1 MNVACFLVL
10 KNIAQKENNLR
21 TIKES
26 GKGWAGG
33 RRFHSCLQFIYETT
47 RGKEEVMADTKR
59 RGRQGGS
66 WGRGGE
72 EGGIRPGEED
82 LSAWRCALSKG
93 SYVGKLHSSNVTV
106 GCGNNQE

>member
-1 MNVACFLVL
+1 MERVGQEAEGSIPACSLSM
-10 KNIAQKENNLR
+10 KP
-21 TIKES
+21 
-26 GKGWAGG
+26 
-33 RRFHSCLQFIYETT
+33 T